1 MFVKQLNIVSFRN
14 HRRLFMDLEPKMY
27 NIVGPNGT
35 GKTNFLEAIYL
46 SLTGRSFKTAS
57 LKEVITFGEE
67 SAFVSATAVL
77 DDFSHDME
85 ITVKEDKRRF
95 MRDHNPVKNTSAY
108 GRGMGVV
115 LFEPKHLQM
124 VQGSPSQRRGFID
137 DMLRMINPLYEEAY
151 SGYYHILYQ
160 RNVTLRKFR
169 DVNLLDVYDRSLATY
184 AAVILKERLK
194 FLKRM
199 AASVSDYY
207 EAIAGEKEQL
217 EIRYKAS
224 FPVALDENLDR
235 AFYESLRHR
244 RREDR
249 ERGRTGIGPHL
260 DDLSF
265 LLNGEEAKKFASTGQ
280 IRSIVLAM
288 KCMEIDRV
296 AEHIGSSPVV
306 LLDDVLS
313 ELDDKRRRMLLDM
326 IHGQCFI
333 TAAEPIGALEGRSEA
348 IDFIDKKISAEALR
362 KEDLW

>member
-14 HRRLFMDLEPKMY
+14 HERLFMDLEPKMY
-27 NIVGPNGT
+27 HIVGPNGT

-67 SAFVSATAVL
+67 SAYVSATAVL

-115 LFEPKHLQM
+115 LFEPGHLQM
-124 VQGSPSQRRGFID
+124 VQGAPSRRRAFID
-137 DMLRMINPLYEEAY
+137 DMLRMLSPAY
-151 SGYYHILYQ
+151 DDAYTSYYHVLYQ
-160 RNVTLRKFR
+160 RNVVLRKLR
-169 DVNLLDVYDRSLATY
+169 DADLLDVYDRSLATY
-184 AAVILKERLK
+184 AAVILRERLK

-199 AASVSDYY
+199 AASVSTYY
-207 EAIAGEKEQL
+207 EAIAASGERL
-217 EIRYKAS
+217 ELRYKAS
-224 FPVALDENLDR
+224 FPVVLDGELEA
-235 AFYESLRHR
+235 AFYESLKER
-244 RREDR
+244 RSQDR
-249 ERGRTGIGPHL
+249 ERGRTSIGPHL

-288 KCMEIDRV
+288 KCMEIDR
-296 AEHIGSSPVV
+296 IGEMVGEAPVV

-313 ELDDKRRRMLLDM
+313 ELDGKRRRMLLSM
-326 IHGQCFI
+326 IRGQCFI
-333 TAAEPIGALEGRSEA
+333 TAAEPMEALEDVSEA
-348 IDFIDKKISAEALR
+348 IDLIELKKSAHTLR
-362 KEDLW
+362 EEDLW